1 MDDAALPSITR
12 ADALFNDASDF
23 ADLVIRTADNVDF
36 FVHKVLLSLK
46 SPSSFFRHVLES
58 SHHTEEKDGL
68 PVLEVKED
76 SRMFRTVLLLCYPY
90 DVPEIKTIEECFAV
104 GVVLDKYCLDNGF
117 ERFIQAMLASPL
129 MKQNALRIFGFAAAH
144 GWKDLGEAAA
154 RNTLHMALDQEVE
167 FDGLD
172 SITAMQYLRL
182 RDYRKRCGKAAQ
194 FESDPTLGEKMTWI
208 AGKTSELLFLRSDLE
223 EQTCRWCGKSL
234 SCWMTTGD
242 RIFRTHLWLADYVN
256 TVKAEVLRQPE
267 SETALDENIIAQA
280 VVKSISQCG
289 HEEWT
294 KIAASQIHQYATLL
308 ADEIERLIAQVS
320 DEAAAAWFRLNDL
333 PRCR

>member
-1 MDDAALPSITR
+1 MDGSGLASITN
-12 ADALFNDASDF
+12 ADAPFNDTSDL
-23 ADLVIRTADNVDF
+23 ADLVIRTTDNVDF
-36 FVHKVLLSLK
+36 FVHRVLLSLK
-46 SPSSFFRHVLES
+46 SPSSFFRHVLEG

-76 SRMFRTVLLLCYPY
+76 SGTFKTVLLLCYPY
-90 DVPEIKTIEECFAV
+90 DVPEIKNIEEFFTV

-117 ERFIQAMLASPL
+117 ERFVRTVLASPM

-154 RNTLHMALDQEVE
+154 RYTLRMALGQEVE

-172 SITAMQYLRL
+172 SITAVQYLRL
-182 RDYRKRCGKAAQ
+182 RDYHKRCGKAAQ

-234 SCWMTTGD
+234 TGWMAVED
-242 RIFRTHLWLADYVN
+242 RIFRTHGFLVDYVN
-256 TVKAEVLRQPE
+256 EVKAEVLRQPFPE
-267 SETALDENIIAQA
+267 VALDEDIIARA

-294 KIAASQIHQYATLL
+294 KIAASQIHRYAKLL
-308 ADEIERLIAQVS
+308 AEEIERLISQVS
-320 DEAAAAWFRLNDL
+320 EIVAAE
-333 PRCR
+333 

>member
-12 ADALFNDASDF
+12 ADAPFNDTSDF

-76 SRMFRTVLLLCYPY
+76 SRTFRTVLLLCYPY

-117 ERFIQAMLASPL
+117 ERFIRAMLASPL

-172 SITAMQYLRL
+172 SITALQYLRL

-242 RIFRTHLWLADYVN
+242 RIFRTHPWLAYYVN
-256 TVKAEVLRQPE
+256 TVKAEVLRRPG
-267 SETALDENIIAQA
+267 SEIALDEDIIAQA

-294 KIAASQIHQYATLL
+294 KIAASQIHQYGTLL
-308 ADEIERLIAQVS
+308 ANEIERLIAQVP
-320 DEAAAAWFRLNDL
+320 LNIDWTK
-333 PRCR
+333 